1 MNDELRKMSEAAGIE
16 WWYGPLDND
25 EGEKAAFDAR
35 LEAFARLVAADCAN
49 MVADIDDGE
58 PVRWMAEKCA
68 DIIRAKYGIKP

>member
-1 MNDELRKMSEAAGIE
+1 MNDELRKMAEEAG
-16 WWYGPLDND
+16 
-25 EGEKAAFDAR
+25 FDDWRAKDPR
-35 LEAFARLVAADCAN
+35 MKAFAKLVAADCAN